1 MSCEDP
7 DCHCEDGI
15 IWEREYAS
23 QCAWNLAG
31 HTKRCFRYGWEFTYR
46 DENSAWTITVSCDT
60 TKKNPNLEPM
70 TLEPAPAG
78 FEPDEQELHERQQNL
93 ARMVENLRAINVA
106 EFEDFVDDE
115 YGTWKIT
122 ARWSGPF
129 LKDPR
134 WPLKATDTVQ

>member
-1 MSCEDP
+1 M
-7 DCHCEDGI
+7 
-15 IWEREYAS
+15 
-23 QCAWNLAG
+23 
-31 HTKRCFRYGWEFTYR
+31 
-46 DENSAWTITVSCDT
+46 
-60 TKKNPNLEPM
+60 
-70 TLEPAPAG
+70 
-78 FEPDEQELHERQQNL
+78 HERQQNL